1 MPIELPV
8 REPCPFCRN
17 LRSEVLSDEPRTK
30 RLSYVDRDANV
41 AAVVNPYQVSHG
53 AVLVM
58 PSRHAPAVLDLTEG
72 EAESLAR
79 LIRRV
84 AIAVHDALG
93 PVGLNIYQN
102 NGVAGGQ
109 SIPHYHVH
117 VVPRYPGDRPGL
129 LLGTNAVLISFD
141 ERVALADRITGY
153 LPWSGAS

>member
-17 LRSEVLSDEPRTK
+17 LRGEVLSDEPRTK

-58 PSRHAPAVLDLTEG
+58 PSRHAPTVLDLTEG

-102 NGVAGGQ
+102 NGVASGQ
-109 SIPHYHVH
+109 SMCP
-117 VVPRYPGDRPGL
+117 PLSRPCRASLPGGP
-129 LLGTNAVLISFD
+129 
-141 ERVALADRITGY
+141 
-153 LPWSGAS
+153 SGAASGYERGSRIVR